1 MWVISAMNIEE
12 QQNIFEDSVWNLVAK
27 FQVEEYEL
35 PDANIV
41 YVLESIKAKVIDG
54 VELDTIVSDYS

>member
-1 MWVISAMNIEE
+1 MNIEE
-12 QQNIFEDSVWNLVAK
+12 QQDIFEDSVWNLVAK

>member
-12 QQNIFEDSVWNLVAK
+12 QQDIFEDSVWNLVAK

-41 YVLESIKAKVIDG
+41 YVLESIKAKVIEG

>member
-12 QQNIFEDSVWNLVAK
+12 QQDIFEDSVWNLVAK

>member
-1 MWVISAMNIEE
+1 MNIEE
-12 QQNIFEDSVWNLVAK
+12 QQDIFEDSVWNLVAK

-41 YVLESIKAKVIDG
+41 YVLESIKAKVIEG

>member
-1 MWVISAMNIEE
+1 VWVISAMNIEE
-12 QQNIFEDSVWNLVAK
+12 QQDIFEDSVWNLVAK